1 MAQTSVERIVA
12 EIQDLSPQE
21 RLRLIRTVVDTLITP
36 GRAAESRRL
45 IYGEFR
51 GGRMSTED
59 DFKIAEWRPQG
70 PGDEWPINTFSPHSI
85 RSPRIGFRRSTHLG
99 LPDELGGPSGEFECH
114 RAARN
119 ARSANRR
126 LCALPPISWRHHL
139 LVDQGL
145 QHHCRPP
152 CNHPLVISA

>member
-36 GRAAESRRL
+36 GRPAESRRL

-59 DFKIAEWRPQG
+59 DFRIAEWRPQDREMNG
-70 PGDEWPINTFSPHSI
+70 
-85 RSPRIGFRRSTHLG
+85 
-99 LPDELGGPSGEFECH
+99 
-114 RAARN
+114 
-119 ARSANRR
+119 
-126 LCALPPISWRHHL
+126 
-139 LVDQGL
+139 Q
-145 QHHCRPP
+145 
-152 CNHPLVISA
+152 

>member
-59 DFKIAEWRPQG
+59 DFKIAEWRPQDREMNG
-70 PGDEWPINTFSPHSI
+70 P
-85 RSPRIGFRRSTHLG
+85 
-99 LPDELGGPSGEFECH
+99 
-114 RAARN
+114 
-119 ARSANRR
+119 
-126 LCALPPISWRHHL
+126 
-139 LVDQGL
+139 
-145 QHHCRPP
+145 
-152 CNHPLVISA
+152 

>member
-36 GRAAESRRL
+36 GRPAESRRL

-59 DFKIAEWRPQG
+59 NFRIAEWRPQDREMNG
-70 PGDEWPINTFSPHSI
+70 
-85 RSPRIGFRRSTHLG
+85 R
-99 LPDELGGPSGEFECH
+99 
-114 RAARN
+114 
-119 ARSANRR
+119 
-126 LCALPPISWRHHL
+126 
-139 LVDQGL
+139 
-145 QHHCRPP
+145 
-152 CNHPLVISA
+152 